1 MACIVANPGATICA
15 HEPAAPKKAAIE
27 SSYRPPPITV
37 VSLIEMR
44 ITSMKEVFGRSIV
57 DFTSR
62 PEGIE
67 RAGRVGHPRPGVF
80 WKCEP
85 QARDAVSVNSE
96 TK

>member
-67 RAGRVGHPRPGVF
+67 RAGRVG
-80 WKCEP
+80 
-85 QARDAVSVNSE
+85 QS
-96 TK
+96 